1 DDPLFKELH
10 LVIIGS
16 HGSGKNDIGNAILR
30 KKAFTSP
37 SFFAKHY
44 VKKERTVFGTK
55 VTIVRAPG
63 WSGELDSHENHSELK
78 QEIKDAVNSF
88 EKGPHAIILAIKW
101 NSNLTQTTQATLE
114 KLLTRRFW
122 EHTIIISKEDL
133 KKTNNEN
140 IDSLIEELNNR
151 YCQLPKRS
159 SLRNSKKLIEDIALM
174 IAEKENVPLHF
185 PVNENEKH
193 DESHEKNNLLQ
204 SVRQKIQTLEEL
216 DAKAITDRTMARK
229 SIKRLQNIGRI
240 YESFDLDST
249 LLEEKEEEEEEEEK
263 EESTVQATA
272 EIHPKEASRHLGCA
286 EMTSTIDAS
295 QNATEVNSNFNWKP
309 SVSTYSEDD
318 LRGWHGCLVNIL
330 EDLTQE
336 QFKKMTTKICN
347 MKDDRILRVHVE
359 NQNPDRLAV
368 VMIEHWGEKKCI
380 IYTRDILKDIP
391 RNDTKII
398 NLILPYLQM
407 IEESW

>member
-1 DDPLFKELH
+1 MGNETSKARNQNALDEGDDPLFKELH

-249 LLEEKEEEEEEEEK
+249 LLAEPKCEGRPTEEDEQQEEKEEEEEEEEK

-295 QNATEVNSNFNWKP
+295 QNATEVNSNFNCKYQISIREIYTMENSATSIKLI
-309 SVSTYSEDD
+309 SVCNHSVRAPRAISTRALSSFF
-318 LRGWHGCLVNIL
+318 L
-330 EDLTQE
+330 
-336 QFKKMTTKICN
+336 FS
-347 MKDDRILRVHVE
+347 
-359 NQNPDRLAV
+359 LAV
-368 VMIEHWGEKKCI
+368 
-380 IYTRDILKDIP
+380 L
-391 RNDTKII
+391 
-398 NLILPYLQM
+398 
-407 IEESW
+407 